1 MRDQKGFTF
10 WSLSLTIVC
19 AVFFLILGMKLV
31 PSYIEY
37 FTIKKALTTL
47 KSNGSLKT
55 MSKADIQTSFN
66 HARLID
72 NIKSVTADDLEIGKD
87 DAGNTTVS
95 VEYQVK
101 VPMVA
106 NITALLDFAASTDEA
121 AGAKTE

>member
-10 WSLSLTIVC
+10 WSLAFTIVTI
-19 AVFFLILGMKLV
+19 VFFLILGMKLV